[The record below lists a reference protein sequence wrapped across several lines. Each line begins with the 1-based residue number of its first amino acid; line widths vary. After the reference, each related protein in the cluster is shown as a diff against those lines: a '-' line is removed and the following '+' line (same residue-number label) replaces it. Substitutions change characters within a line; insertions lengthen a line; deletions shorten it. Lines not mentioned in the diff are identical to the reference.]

1 MTERKTRFLTG
12 FGWGVVATVAMS
24 AFMLIGTKAGL
35 SPMPKPIPAAMIGK
49 LGGAA
54 LPKPAM
60 MGLAAL
66 AHLTYGGFWG
76 GVLAVRVRP
85 VTVTAGLALGLGLW
99 LLMQV
104 AVLPFLGWGLFGA
117 SVTPAIAGATL
128 LLHLVYGGLLGGLMD
143 RK

>member
-1 MTERKTRFLTG
+1 MAERQKRFLTG
-12 FGWGVVATVAMS
+12 FGWAVLATVGMS
-24 AFMLIGTKAGL
+24 ALMLIGTKAGL
-35 SPMPKPIPAAMIGK
+35 SPMPKPIPAAILGK

-66 AHLTYGGFWG
+66 AHLTYGGIWG

-85 VTVTAGLALGLGLW
+85 ITVKVGLALGLGLW
-99 LLMQV
+99 LLMQI